1 MDDFMANYESLP
13 LYKLTFDILQ
23 LVTEK
28 TKNFNNDYKYTIGK
42 AVFNDSTKL
51 VHQMSKAGI
60 SKNKSVHIEQMIE
73 LLEMIEI
80 TIRLSKELRLIN
92 ITAYAE
98 ITTLTQSALKQSTGW
113 LKSVNSK

>member
-1 MDDFMANYESLP
+1 MANYESLP
-13 LYKLTFDILQ
+13 LYKLSFDILKV
-23 LVTEK
+23 VTEK

-42 AVFNDSTKL
+42 SLFNDSMQL

-60 SKNKSVHIEQMIE
+60 SKNKSVHIQQMIE

-80 TIRLSKELRLIN
+80 ATRLSKELRLIN
-92 ITAYAE
+92 IPAYAE
-98 ITTLTQSALKQSTGW
+98 ITKLTQDAIKQSTGW